1 MDGYEGRLQLT
12 LQVIRDYIAERGY
25 APNLFEIAVR
35 RGYSHMTAKRHIA
48 ALQARGL
55 LERDGIRHRSLR
67 ILVDHA

>member
-12 LQVIRDYIAERGY
+12 LQVIRDYIAERDY

-55 LERDGIRHRSLR
+55 LERDDGRRRALR
-67 ILVDHA
+67 VVEHA